1 MAALSKKDPKNSP
14 NIIWFNGG
22 PGCSSM
28 LGLLQEHGPYAWED
42 GAPGFT
48 QNKYSWNNEANMFY
62 IESPANVGFS
72 VCPDLNEC
80 QWTDDNSAEDN
91 KVAILNLLQ
100 KFPELKDNEV
110 YISGESHG
118 GIYVPRVMEKLD

>member
-1 MAALSKKDPKNSP
+1 
-14 NIIWFNGG
+14 
-22 PGCSSM
+22 
-28 LGLLQEHGPYAWED
+28 
-42 GAPGFT
+42 
-48 QNKYSWNNEANMFY
+48 MFY

-110 YISGESHG
+110 YISGESYG